1 MLRYASVVSALGNIL
16 LIIGISMLLP
26 LLCSAYYGEGHL
38 LGLLAATVITISFGF
53 SCSYFFKTP
62 EGLTRKESY
71 MVVALGWIAAALFGT
86 LPYLF
91 GGTFGTFSDAFFE
104 TMSGFTTTGAS
115 VLTDVEVVPKSILL
129 WRSLT
134 HWLGGMGIMVL
145 FVAIMSHVGVGAIQ
159 VFRAESPGPTAKK
172 LRPRIKDTAKTLW
185 YTYLALT
192 IAEILLLWAV
202 GMELFDSVCHT
213 FGTLATGGFSTK
225 NQSIGFY
232 GPAVQWVVTVFMFLG
247 GTNFGLM
254 YMVFRGRSIKELGK
268 SEEFRMYIFIVASA
282 AAALSFFLH
291 FFGEL
296 RFIDAVRVGAFQI
309 VSIITTT
316 GYSTADFAA
325 WPYFAQAL
333 LVVLMFVGGSN
344 GSTGGSIKV
353 GRHLVLLKNS
363 LIQIRKVIY
372 PREIITLKIDGRAV
386 EQPVLLHILHFFF
399 LYMLISAAGLAVI
412 SSMGVDF
419 TTAFTSVAACLGNVG
434 PGLAA
439 VGPAQNYSFMPPLG
453 KFILS
458 FLMLVGRLEI
468 YTVLILFLP
477 STWKK

>member
-16 LIIGISMLLP
+16 LIIGISMLFP

-53 SCSYFFKTP
+53 TCSYFFNAP

-71 MVVALGWIAAALFGT
+71 MVVALGWIVAALFGT

-91 GGTFGTFSDAFFE
+91 AGTFGSLTDAFFE

-115 VLTDVEVVPKSILL
+115 VLTDVEIVPKSILL

-192 IAEILLLWAV
+192 IAEILILWAV
-202 GMELFDSVCHT
+202 GMELFDAICHT

-232 GPAVQWVVTVFMFLG
+232 GPAVQWVVTAFMFLG

-254 YMVFRGRSIKELGK
+254 YMVFARRSIKELSK
-268 SEEFRMYIFIVASA
+268 SEEFRLYIFIIASA
-282 AAALSFFLH
+282 AAVLSFFLH
-291 FFGEL
+291 FNGQL
-296 RFIDAVRVGAFQI
+296 GFIDALRVGAFQV

-325 WPYFAQAL
+325 WPYFAQAF
-333 LVVLMFVGGSN
+333 LVMLMFVGGSN

-372 PREIITLKIDGRAV
+372 PREIITHKIDGRAV
-386 EQPVLLHILHFFF
+386 ELPVLFHILHFFF
-399 LYMLISAAGLAVI
+399 LYILIAAAGVAVI
-412 SSMGVDF
+412 ASLGVDF

-434 PGLAA
+434 P
-439 VGPAQNYSFMPPLG
+439 
-453 KFILS
+453 
-458 FLMLVGRLEI
+458 
-468 YTVLILFLP
+468 
-477 STWKK
+477 